1 MSDFVQITPPGGIY
15 RLGAHG
21 IENRWLVRTG
31 ESPATLRATANWQD
45 FETATLPPSNWY
57 GLIDPFVFAA
67 DADGWM
73 MASGDLGYAVSTDG
87 ALGLAWAPSPLT
99 NLYPGAATPSRGARG
114 LHAANGRVVAVSRY
128 GDFSVSDDRG
138 ATWVRKGALASPS
151 DVENLFGVLYTGT
164 HWIVWANSTQIAVS
178 ADNGDTWS
186 ILTPTGQ
193 RVRGVAYSPA
203 GWLVV
208 DALFRAFRSQNEGSS
223 WAQIAGFQISSQ
235 ASVHGRVYVID
246 IGPSPTVLR
255 SSADLVTWD
264 VVASPSFAGGS
275 PFGVWGGNNALVVRY
290 SSGAYGLWQIGPVP
304 GPSSDI
310 DLPLRLSV
318 QAPAPIDLPL
328 RLSVG
333 TATAATDLPL
343 RLSVLASAVLGGLDG
358 AAGWAAAPDGLW
370 RAVVVLGDDDI
381 SDRIGPVSV
390 QIAADAA
397 RTAAFSFR
405 PTAALQPMA
414 LIGRRVRIA
423 FAQAGGQNAQAV
435 FAGVVDVPS
444 VDLQTGM
451 ITCDCT
457 DQAQHVWSNTARAD
471 IDALVGGRWH
481 VAVSGEPE
489 DNFAYLRERIQSV
502 PASWALDVQQRPR
515 VLPWRSPA
523 RTVTVRTADVID
535 GSLAADL
542 PSREQ
547 LRSRIVC
554 RMQYRHPVLRYR
566 VALAQYSQPLGF
578 FLPELG
584 AGTPGPSKQWL
595 TRGMVE
601 SATERMPGWELVSR
615 SVEHPPARSWLL
627 GSGAVYSISPQVA
640 PTLALGFAARYRA
653 RWRQAVTQDY
663 TLTVV
668 WPWLESQL
676 PAPSSEE
683 IGATIDAPFDVP
695 GWDSD
700 PTVQP
705 LGTIDAPGDQSIP
718 WHPIGAAPADRDAA
732 IGTLLDR
739 AWVRLWSASRSG
751 RVRFALP
758 CRPDMWLD
766 WRITL
771 EHAALRAAG
780 DVVEIEHTLDNQTGE
795 ATTTVALAVGL
806 PGNAAAAAPV
816 WPTIPAPSLVPPPA
830 DSAYSFEIGTY
841 VGGEAGAAPFDE
853 ASMIGF
859 ATNIET
865 PVEGAPLYPHQL
877 SIRAPAL
884 TAADRDPASATV
896 RLNIAVDVPT
906 DLLEIPV

>member
-1 MSDFVQITPPGGIY
+1 MAWVVLPQPSETDGI
-15 RLGAHG
+15 AHVWHSAG
-21 IENRWLVRTG
+21 RWLLRDLPRSNYYR
-31 ESPATLRATANWQD
+31 SPADLSGLVPTAEPLGEYGQVAD
-45 FETATLPPSNWY
+45 YAGSVASDGARWY
-57 GLIDPFVFAA
+57 AAGYWGLAR
-67 DADGWM
+67 
-73 MASGDLGYAVSTDG
+73 STDG
-87 ALGLAWAPSPLT
+87 LI
-99 NLYPGAATPSRGARG
+99 GAAWE
-114 LHAANGRVVAVSRY
+114 
-128 GDFSVSDDRG
+128 SVSIMGSLVTVTGNAGTIVVVNIGGYAQVSNNAG
-138 ATWVRKGALASPS
+138 ASWLPAPGFPAFGDPARWGGAH
-151 DVENLFGVLYTGT
+151 TGT
-164 HWIVWANSTQIAVS
+164 HFVLWADSTSLLVS
-178 ADNGDTWS
+178 ADNGATWVTRTAP
-186 ILTPTGQ
+186 IAVAEFAGIDGAWLIAPAGA
-193 RVRGVAYSPA
+193 GVAYVSTDAGVSWAPAAGLSAVARRVVAADGYIYQFEPGTPALQRTADLAAWGNIGLPSISPA
-203 GWLVV
+203 PTLIAAGSGNVV
-208 DALFRAFRSQNEGSS
+208 LWAPTAGALPHYNDDPA
-223 WAQIAGFQISSQ
+223 
-235 ASVHGRVYVID
+235 
-246 IGPSPTVLR
+246 PTP
-255 SSADLVTWD
+255 D
-264 VVASPSFAGGS
+264 G
-275 PFGVWGGNNALVVRY
+275 
-290 SSGAYGLWQIGPVP
+290 
-304 GPSSDI
+304 I

-318 QAPAPIDLPL
+318 QAPSPIDLPL
-328 RLSVG
+328 RLSIG
-333 TATAATDLPL
+333 IAAAAIDLPV
-343 RLSVLASAVLGGLDG
+343 RLSVLANTVLGGLDG

-370 RAVVVLGDDDI
+370 RAVVVLGHDDI
-381 SDRIGPVSV
+381 SDRVGPVSV

-397 RTAAFSFR
+397 RTASFSFR
-405 PTAALQPMA
+405 PLVALQPMA

-515 VLPWRSPA
+515 ILPWRSPA

-554 RMQYRHPVLRYR
+554 RMQYRYPALRYR

-601 SATERMPGWELVSR
+601 SATERMPGWELLSR

-627 GSGAVYSISPQVA
+627 GSGAVYSISPHVA

-653 RWRQAVTQDY
+653 RWRQSVTQDY

-676 PAPSSEE
+676 PAPAAEE
-683 IGATIDAPFDVP
+683 IGATIDAQFEVP

-700 PTVQP
+700 PSVQP
-705 LGTIDAPGDQSIP
+705 LGSIDAPGDQVIP
-718 WHPIGAAPADRDAA
+718 WHPLGAAPADRDAA
-732 IGTLLDR
+732 IGALLDR
-739 AWVRLWSASRSG
+739 AWVKLWAASRSG

-766 WRITL
+766 WRVTL

-780 DVVEIEHTLDNQTGE
+780 DVVEIEHTLDNQSGE
-795 ATTTVALAVGL
+795 AVTTVALAVGL

-816 WPTIPAPSLVPPPA
+816 WPTIPAPSPVPPPA

-853 ASMIGF
+853 SSMIGF

-884 TAADRDPASATV
+884 TAADRDPASAAV
-896 RLNIAVDVPT
+896 RLSIAVDVPT